1 LHKKISKKDAWDAA
15 TEMLQLVRIPAP
27 EKRMMDYPHQLSGG
41 MRQRI
46 VIALALACRPSLVI
60 ADEPTTA
67 LDVTVQAQILDL
79 MERLQA
85 EIGMSTIL
93 ITHDLGVIAET
104 CDEVVV
110 MYAGRVVE
118 RTSAEELFAN
128 PLHAYT
134 RGLLNS
140 IPTLDTPSKSILN
153 TIPGMVARSPSSPTA
168 AASASAWAAS
178 IAAPASVPASPKSR
192 PGTGWKPARNV
203 ISHDSAA
210 IISFRSPRSFPGP
223 RRRPAAPDRRR
234 PRGGRRFPPDRPRR
248 NPRPRRRIRLR
259 EIHPRQS
266 RRPPAQADL
275 RLDPFRKN
283 DISHLNQRSLRPLRR
298 DFQMIFQ
305 DPAESLD
312 PRMSV
317 RAIIEEPLIIH
328 GRGSRAERN
337 KQVNE
342 LLDRVGLPVSAADR
356 YSFEFSGGQR
366 QRIGIARSLALRPKL
381 IVCDEPVSALDVSVQ
396 SQILNLL
403 VELQQDFG
411 ISYLFIAHDLSV
423 VKHISDRVAVMYL
436 GKIVELAPAE
446 TIYRDPR
453 HAYTKALLSAIPS
466 HDPKARREK
475 ILLEGDVPS
484 PIDPPAGS
492 AFGHRIGHPRYEE
505 TIGMDLALKEIAP
518 GHHVAADE
526 DDPNAAVLL
535 SASSS

>member
-1 LHKKISKKDAWDAA
+1 
-15 TEMLQLVRIPAP
+15 
-27 EKRMMDYPHQLSGG
+27 
-41 MRQRI
+41 
-46 VIALALACRPSLVI
+46 
-60 ADEPTTA
+60 
-67 LDVTVQAQILDL
+67 
-79 MERLQA
+79 
-85 EIGMSTIL
+85 
-93 ITHDLGVIAET
+93 
-104 CDEVVV
+104 
-110 MYAGRVVE
+110 
-118 RTSAEELFAN
+118 
-128 PLHAYT
+128 
-134 RGLLNS
+134 
-140 IPTLDTPSKSILN
+140 
-153 TIPGMVARSPSSPTA
+153 
-168 AASASAWAAS
+168 
-178 IAAPASVPASPKSR
+178 
-192 PGTGWKPARNV
+192 
-203 ISHDSAA
+203 
-210 IISFRSPRSFPGP
+210 
-223 RRRPAAPDRRR
+223 
-234 PRGGRRFPPDRPRR
+234 
-248 NPRPRRRIRLR
+248 
-259 EIHPRQS
+259 
-266 RRPPAQADL
+266 
-275 RLDPFRKN
+275 
-283 DISHLNQRSLRPLRR
+283 
-298 DFQMIFQ
+298 
-305 DPAESLD
+305 
-312 PRMSV
+312 MSV

-356 YSFEFSGGQR
+356 HSFEFSGGQR

-411 ISYLFIAHDLSV
+411 ISYFFIAHDLSV

-518 GHHVAADE
+518 GHHVAADPCCLTDE
-526 DDPNAAVLL
+526 DWEKVKPQ
-535 SASSS
+535 